1 MLDVKEWGQKKKT
14 TGQTKASISL
24 TKTAVSV
31 FESVISDYL
40 SGFFDSQT
48 NAEPK
53 KEPGKLLVIIAPT

>member
-1 MLDVKEWGQKKKT
+1 MLGENSGKKT
-14 TGQTKASISL
+14 NWPNQTKALISS

-31 FESVISDYL
+31 IESLISDYS

-48 NAEPK
+48 NAGPK